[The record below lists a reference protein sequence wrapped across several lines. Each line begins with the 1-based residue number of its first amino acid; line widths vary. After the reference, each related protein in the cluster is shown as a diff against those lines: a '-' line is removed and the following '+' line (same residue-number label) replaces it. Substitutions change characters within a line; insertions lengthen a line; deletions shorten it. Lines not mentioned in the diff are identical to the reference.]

1 MESLF
6 QKQHQK
12 LNYISLDFKRSLMD
26 KINWNAR
33 MIGIKGPRGVGKTTL
48 LLQHIKSNHFNH
60 IESVLYVSL
69 DNMWFNKHNLIDL
82 VEEFV
87 QKGGKHLYLDEVHR
101 YKNWSLMLKNIYD
114 DYPQLQV
121 VFTGSSALEIINASA
136 DLSRRAVIYDL
147 QGLSF
152 REFLVLETQIQFPI
166 LSLNDIL
173 FNHIKLSHEII
184 AKLKPL
190 HYFERYL
197 KNGYYPF
204 FKEEKDLYFN
214 RLEGIVNMILEIE
227 LPSLR
232 QVEIAYINKIK
243 ELLLILAESVPFIP
257 NISKLSDK
265 ININRVTLLSYLHY
279 LNEISLT
286 KNLYKNSV
294 GISRLQKP
302 NKMYLDNPNLMY
314 LFDTVVNNG
323 TLRETFFA
331 NQLSFTHQ
339 IYYSDETD
347 FYVDNQ
353 YLFEIGGKSKSYK
366 QIKNKENAF
375 IAADDIEFG
384 FENKIPL
391 WLFGFLY

>member
-1 MESLF
+1 
-6 QKQHQK
+6 
-12 LNYISLDFKRSLMD
+12 
-26 KINWNAR
+26 
-33 MIGIKGPRGVGKTTL
+33 
-48 LLQHIKSNHFNH
+48 
-60 IESVLYVSL
+60 
-69 DNMWFNKHNLIDL
+69 
-82 VEEFV
+82 
-87 QKGGKHLYLDEVHR
+87 
-101 YKNWSLMLKNIYD
+101 
-114 DYPQLQV
+114 
-121 VFTGSSALEIINASA
+121 
-136 DLSRRAVIYDL
+136 
-147 QGLSF
+147 
-152 REFLVLETQIQFPI
+152 
-166 LSLNDIL
+166 
-173 FNHIKLSHEII
+173 
-184 AKLKPL
+184 
-190 HYFERYL
+190 
-197 KNGYYPF
+197 
-204 FKEEKDLYFN
+204 
-214 RLEGIVNMILEIE
+214 MILEIE
-227 LPSLR
+227 LPTLR
-232 QVEIAYINKIK
+232 QVEIAYVYKIK

-302 NKMYLDNPNLMY
+302 SKLYLDNPNLMY
-314 LFDTVVNNG
+314 LFDTVINNG

-339 IYYSDETD
+339 INYSDETD

-353 YLFEIGGKSKSYK
+353 YLFEIGGKTKSYK